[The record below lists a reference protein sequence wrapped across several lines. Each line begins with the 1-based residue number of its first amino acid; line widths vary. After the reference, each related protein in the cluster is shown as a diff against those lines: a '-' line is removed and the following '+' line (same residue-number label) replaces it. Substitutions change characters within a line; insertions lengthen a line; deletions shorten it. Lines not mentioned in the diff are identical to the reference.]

1 MGLASGFL
9 LASMKPIKSDL
20 RNNYDKSL
28 SGIVVRFVRTW
39 WSYFVLITILGLPS
53 LWFILRVP
61 PLWNYMDGFLQVS
74 TKPSAA
80 NLLVW
85 PPLYCFGARVPMLIG
100 YLLGGG
106 QAKIALRYF
115 NHPVLTDSAIYVLII
130 AQHLGLLLA
139 SLFFIHV
146 LSKRTPVRIVLALA
160 FASFSFQYAAVH
172 TVGSE
177 SVSVILILLIVAFSV
192 EIARR
197 GQLSTKGWIWLTGLL
212 CAAVLTRH
220 INGVVT
226 LLPIGTSC
234 ISLFCSY
241 ANGRRDHSEWVS
253 RLLPALGAAVTAA
266 VFANG
271 FIWLSCLRA
280 KVDYRSM
287 VGETFL
293 ARLDQMRAVPGR
305 FHEFVEQM
313 SDRLSD
319 PVLAESL
326 KRLAQANESQ
336 TITSDFI
343 TEGKRTVEEA
353 LIARGLASSPK
364 HVDEELNT
372 LTKLTLLTEPA
383 SFRQAVW
390 NDWSD
395 GHRWLCGLFAR
406 CLVAGTGIDWDHD
419 SLAGKMQPLRRLQT
433 FSGFNFAELKT
444 LSMNFPEVFLAD
456 KIIIWQLV
464 LIGCC
469 LSIVCL
475 ISRLPIGV
483 PLTGILILVVAELLY
498 CLTVSIAGQ
507 VCRYGIT
514 FLELVLCAVLTQAA
528 AILDL
533 CLNWLNVRIAGLG
546 NNTRW

>member
-1 MGLASGFL
+1 M
-9 LASMKPIKSDL
+9 
-20 RNNYDKSL
+20 
-28 SGIVVRFVRTW
+28 VRFVQTW

-61 PLWNYMDGFLQVS
+61 PLWNYMDGFLQIS

-80 NLLVW
+80 TLLVW
-85 PPLYCFGARVPMLIG
+85 PPFYCFGARAPRLIG

-106 QAKIALRYF
+106 EVKIALRYF

-160 FASFSFQYAAVH
+160 LASFSFQYAAVH
-172 TVGSE
+172 AVGSE
-177 SVSVILILLIVAFSV
+177 SASVILILLIVAFSV
-192 EIARR
+192 EIART

-220 INGVVT
+220 IIAVLT
-226 LLPIGTSC
+226 LLPGGASC
-234 ISLFCSY
+234 ISLFHSY

-253 RLLPALGAAVTAA
+253 QLLPALGAAVTAI

-271 FIWLSCLRA
+271 FIWFCCLRA

-305 FHEFVEQM
+305 FHEFVEEM
-313 SDRLSD
+313 SERLSD

-326 KRLAQANESQ
+326 KRLAQAYESHAV
-336 TITSDFI
+336 TSDFI
-343 TEGKRTVEEA
+343 TEGKRTFEEV

-364 HVDEELNT
+364 HVDEELNK
-372 LTKLTLLTEPA
+372 LTKLTLLNEPA

-395 GHRWLCGLFAR
+395 GHRWLCGLFTR
-406 CLVAGTGIDWDHD
+406 CVVSGTGIDWDHD
-419 SLAGKMQPLRRLQT
+419 PLARKMQPLRRLRT
-433 FSGFNFAELKT
+433 FSGFTFAELNT
-444 LSMNFPEVFLAD
+444 LSKNFPEAFLAD
-456 KIIIWQLV
+456 KIVIWQLV

-469 LSIVCL
+469 LSVVGF
-475 ISRLPIGV
+475 ISRLPIWV
-483 PLTGILILVVAELLY
+483 PLTGILILLVGELVY
-498 CLTVSIAGQ
+498 FLTLSIAGQ
-507 VCRYGIT
+507 VCRYGIP
-514 FLELVLCAVLTQAA
+514 FLELVLCSVLTPGAA
-528 AILDL
+528 MLDL
-533 CLNWLNVRIAGLG
+533 CLDWLNVRLAGL
-546 NNTRW
+546 RK